1 MHFAAPNNARPGDFV
16 KVTIDGAEPHYLIG
30 TGSEVIAT
38 KGGDVFNEKSSTML
52 GIPKL
57 FNKS

>member
-1 MHFAAPNNARPGDFV
+1 
-16 KVTIDGAEPHYLIG
+16 LIG
-30 TGSEVIAT
+30 TGSEVVAT
-38 KGGDVFNEKSSTML
+38 KGGDVFNQKASTML